1 MPNNNHNP
9 ILRQAMRLVLLYLA
23 LVLAGTLAK
32 PLFVLAQPAA
42 VSGSTGWSGIGQAML
57 HGLLLDVATA
67 GYLIAP
73 VWLLCGLGLW
83 VRLRGWRVAYKVWAA
98 VVGAALALVLVGDA
112 CLYGFWHT
120 KLDATVWNYLAQ
132 PEGALQ
138 SVSMGYACAP
148 HWPWWPWRC
157 CSITCRCSPLCHAAR
172 LHTRPTARE
181 PHAAQGGGGPLR
193 GSWPAD

>member
-9 ILRQAMRLVLLYLA
+9 ILRQAVRLVLLYLA

-83 VRLRGWRVAYKVWAA
+83 VRLRGWRVAYKVWP
-98 VVGAALALVLVGDA
+98 LWWEPP
-112 CLYGFWHT
+112 WH
-120 KLDATVWNYLAQ
+120 W
-132 PEGALQ
+132 
-138 SVSMGYACAP
+138 C
-148 HWPWWPWRC
+148 WWAMPVCMAFGTPNSTPRC
-157 CSITCRCSPLCHAAR
+157 GTIWHSPRARCKV
-172 LHTRPTARE
+172 
-181 PHAAQGGGGPLR
+181 
-193 GSWPAD
+193 

>member
-112 CLYGFWHT
+112 CLYSFGTPNSTPRCGTIWH
-120 KLDATVWNYLAQ
+120 
-132 PEGALQ
+132 
-138 SVSMGYACAP
+138 
-148 HWPWWPWRC
+148 
-157 CSITCRCSPLCHAAR
+157 SPRAHCKV
-172 LHTRPTARE
+172 
-181 PHAAQGGGGPLR
+181 
-193 GSWPAD
+193 